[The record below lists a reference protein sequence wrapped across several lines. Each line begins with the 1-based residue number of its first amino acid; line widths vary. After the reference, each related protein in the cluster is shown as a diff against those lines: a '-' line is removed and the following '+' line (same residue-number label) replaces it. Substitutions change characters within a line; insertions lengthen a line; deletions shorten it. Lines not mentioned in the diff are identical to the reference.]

1 MTEEQSRNEEAV
13 QPVSP
18 TQERREEAAQC
29 GPGCACGKKGPGTK
43 TKVIV
48 CLLVAVAATGVLARS
63 VMLKAE
69 NGTAPASTAFAAIA
83 VAPSPAASPAAKAT
97 EKAASPLWGEPLK
110 EMSAL
115 NKVAIQKDAV
125 FVYLPKKGQES
136 DESVRRQIENAA
148 EKIQSKGTKM
158 AIYALDSDSKDY
170 AQITS
175 QTKAP
180 CVLALVRGLGASAV
194 AGDIVEDKLIAA
206 VVTASRPASSCCPS
220 GGGASKGCK

>member
-1 MTEEQSRNEEAV
+1 MNEEQSRNEEAV

-83 VAPSPAASPAAKAT
+83 VAPSPAASP
-97 EKAASPLWGEPLK
+97 P
-110 EMSAL
+110 
-115 NKVAIQKDAV
+115 
-125 FVYLPKKGQES
+125 
-136 DESVRRQIENAA
+136 RRRR
-148 EKIQSKGTKM
+148 KRRRRRS
-158 AIYALDSDSKDY
+158 
-170 AQITS
+170 
-175 QTKAP
+175 
-180 CVLALVRGLGASAV
+180 GAN
-194 AGDIVEDKLIAA
+194 
-206 VVTASRPASSCCPS
+206 R
-220 GGGASKGCK
+220 